1 MDDLVAI
8 ARIARPHGLR
18 GELLADILTD
28 FPDRFEGLSRVTAV
42 MPGESIRQ
50 LEVES
55 CRHQNQRILL
65 KFLGVDRI
73 EDAEEFRNAEIC
85 IPENETAALDDD
97 EFFDWQ
103 LEGCKV
109 FGIDGDLIGEVSS
122 VMRTGGTEVLVVN
135 GVKEYLIPF
144 AATICVV
151 VDIPNKRITVDPP
164 EGLLEF

>member
-1 MDDLVAI
+1 MEDLVAI

-28 FPDRFEGLSRVTAV
+28 FPERFEGLRKVTAV
-42 MPGESIRQ
+42 MPGERKRQ
-50 LEVES
+50 LEIES
-55 CRHQNQRILL
+55 FRYRNERILL
-65 KFLGVDRI
+65 KFLGIDRI

-85 IPENETAALDDD
+85 ITENETVALDDD

-109 FGIDGDLIGEVSS
+109 SGIDGDLIGEVSS

-135 GVKEYLIPF
+135 GAKEYLIPF
-144 AATICVV
+144 AATICVM
-151 VDIPNKRITVDPP
+151 VDIPNKLITVDPP